1 MATFKPCSPRA
12 KNVTARVAALVL
24 HGAASR
30 IWLRSDLFALLL
42 RENSVELPRVHIEG
56 VAPMRIIP
64 FGFTYRVL
72 GVPVMRRE
80 DRIDDTW
87 RLHTAGDLDE
97 EPHDEAGC

>member
-1 MATFKPCSPRA
+1 MSFKPCSPRA
-12 KNVTARVAALVL
+12 KNITAHVARLITS
-24 HGAASR
+24 GAASR

-42 RENSVELPRVHIEG
+42 RENSVELPRVKIDELQP
-56 VAPMRIIP
+56 VRIIP

-72 GVPVMRRE
+72 GVPVMRRD

-97 EPHDEAGC
+97 EPRA